1 MPRRPVRPGCDP
13 TREGRMRL
21 FGRSAPRRP
30 AARLCVAPLSGRCER
45 FRTFSKPIARSA
57 TCLADYSVDRGLGRR
72 MVLVARRRK
81 PPDAFLRYD
90 THAAL
95 IARGGAGKRQA
106 RGEKQNHR
114 AHATHRPVGLQA
126 VGGARHVGQA
136 LSTRFCRASFAG
148 LMNQLTGTAERCGT
162 S

>member
-1 MPRRPVRPGCDP
+1 MLSRQKAIIISPRRSFHTAGSCVPACHMPRRPVRPGCDP

-72 MVLVARRRK
+72 MVLVARRRN

-106 RGEKQNHR
+106 RGGNK
-114 AHATHRPVGLQA
+114 TT
-126 VGGARHVGQA
+126 AR
-136 LSTRFCRASFAG
+136 
-148 LMNQLTGTAERCGT
+148 MPLTGRWGCRP
-162 S
+162 

>member
-1 MPRRPVRPGCDP
+1 
-13 TREGRMRL
+13 MRL

-57 TCLADYSVDRGLGRR
+57 TCLADYSVDGGLGRR
-72 MVLVARRRK
+72 MVLVARRRNL
-81 PPDAFLRYD
+81 PDAFLRYD

-106 RGEKQNHR
+106 RGGETKPPR
-114 AHATHRPVGLQA
+114 ACHSQA
-126 VGGARHVGQA
+126 GGAAGRRRSPARWAGA
-136 LSTRFCRASFAG
+136 LYSLLQGLFCRVDEPVNWYGRAVR
-148 LMNQLTGTAERCGT
+148 NQLTGQRF
-162 S
+162 